1 MRDTGHQNSRLQAM
15 KFEKRTMKLP
25 CLAHYVE
32 LLVFHEKLVKI
43 HTRVYIHVY
52 KVQRRIKVNFFAR
65 GVAKIKENSREL
77 SNSGN
82 SDILARSDACFN
94 PREDR
99 GNSLKTR
106 LHEVFK
112 VTLIC
117 FSPFKILNL
126 SYEIFFF
133 FFFGF
138 LDNPRHI
145 RECSPRNGPR
155 VFLPGINYDVAS
167 FSSFSLSLSSYI
179 SASFFLDKR

>member
-1 MRDTGHQNSRLQAM
+1 M
-15 KFEKRTMKLP
+15 
-25 CLAHYVE
+25 
-32 LLVFHEKLVKI
+32 
-43 HTRVYIHVY
+43 
-52 KVQRRIKVNFFAR
+52 NFFAR

-106 LHEVFK
+106 LREVFK

-167 FSSFSLSLSSYI
+167 FSSFSLSLLVFPLLSSWTN
-179 SASFFLDKR
+179 DKYLTFAKSN

>member
-15 KFEKRTMKLP
+15 KFEKRTMKLL

-43 HTRVYIHVY
+43 HARVHVY

-99 GNSLKTR
+99 GNSLKTK

-112 VTLIC
+112 VMLIC
-117 FSPFKILNL
+117 FFPLK
-126 SYEIFFF
+126 Y
-133 FFFGF
+133 
-138 LDNPRHI
+138 
-145 RECSPRNGPR
+145 
-155 VFLPGINYDVAS
+155 
-167 FSSFSLSLSSYI
+167 
-179 SASFFLDKR
+179 

>member
-1 MRDTGHQNSRLQAM
+1 M
-15 KFEKRTMKLP
+15 
-25 CLAHYVE
+25 
-32 LLVFHEKLVKI
+32 
-43 HTRVYIHVY
+43 
-52 KVQRRIKVNFFAR
+52 NFFAR

-106 LHEVFK
+106 LREVFK

-167 FSSFSLSLSSYI
+167 FSSFFLSLLIFPFLSS
-179 SASFFLDKR
+179 

>member
-1 MRDTGHQNSRLQAM
+1 M
-15 KFEKRTMKLP
+15 
-25 CLAHYVE
+25 
-32 LLVFHEKLVKI
+32 
-43 HTRVYIHVY
+43 
-52 KVQRRIKVNFFAR
+52 NFFAR
-65 GVAKIKENSREL
+65 GVAKIKKNSREL

-167 FSSFSLSLSSYI
+167 FSSFFLSLLIFPFLSS
-179 SASFFLDKR
+179 

>member
-43 HTRVYIHVY
+43 HARVHVY

-112 VTLIC
+112 VVLIC
-117 FSPFKILNL
+117 FFFFPFEILNL
-126 SYEIFFF
+126 PYEIFSFFF
-133 FFFGF
+133 FFFWILG
-138 LDNPRHI
+138 
-145 RECSPRNGPR
+145 
-155 VFLPGINYDVAS
+155 
-167 FSSFSLSLSSYI
+167 
-179 SASFFLDKR
+179 

>member
-1 MRDTGHQNSRLQAM
+1 M
-15 KFEKRTMKLP
+15 
-25 CLAHYVE
+25 
-32 LLVFHEKLVKI
+32 
-43 HTRVYIHVY
+43 
-52 KVQRRIKVNFFAR
+52 NFFAR

-106 LHEVFK
+106 LREVFK

-167 FSSFSLSLSSYI
+167 FSSFSLSLSSCI

>member
-1 MRDTGHQNSRLQAM
+1 M
-15 KFEKRTMKLP
+15 
-25 CLAHYVE
+25 
-32 LLVFHEKLVKI
+32 
-43 HTRVYIHVY
+43 Y

-106 LHEVFK
+106 LREVFK

-133 FFFGF
+133 FFLDSWIIQDISANAVHETGQEYFCPELIMMSRRF
-138 LDNPRHI
+138 L
-145 RECSPRNGPR
+145 
-155 VFLPGINYDVAS
+155 L
-167 FSSFSLSLSSYI
+167 SLSLSSCI

>member
-1 MRDTGHQNSRLQAM
+1 M
-15 KFEKRTMKLP
+15 
-25 CLAHYVE
+25 
-32 LLVFHEKLVKI
+32 
-43 HTRVYIHVY
+43 
-52 KVQRRIKVNFFAR
+52 NFFAR
-65 GVAKIKENSREL
+65 GVAKIKKNSREL

-106 LHEVFK
+106 LREVFK

-126 SYEIFFF
+126 SYEIFFFF

-167 FSSFSLSLSSYI
+167 FSSFSLSLSLLIFPLFS
-179 SASFFLDKR
+179 SWTNDKYLTFAKSN

>member
-1 MRDTGHQNSRLQAM
+1 M
-15 KFEKRTMKLP
+15 
-25 CLAHYVE
+25 
-32 LLVFHEKLVKI
+32 
-43 HTRVYIHVY
+43 
-52 KVQRRIKVNFFAR
+52 NFFAR
-65 GVAKIKENSREL
+65 GVAKIKKNSREL

-133 FFFGF
+133 FFFFWILG
-138 LDNPRHI
+138 
-145 RECSPRNGPR
+145 
-155 VFLPGINYDVAS
+155 
-167 FSSFSLSLSSYI
+167 
-179 SASFFLDKR
+179 

>member
-1 MRDTGHQNSRLQAM
+1 M
-15 KFEKRTMKLP
+15 
-25 CLAHYVE
+25 
-32 LLVFHEKLVKI
+32 
-43 HTRVYIHVY
+43 
-52 KVQRRIKVNFFAR
+52 NFFAR
-65 GVAKIKENSREL
+65 GVAKIKKNSREL

-106 LHEVFK
+106 LREVFK

-133 FFFGF
+133 FFFFFF
-138 LDNPRHI
+138 LDSWIIQDISANAVHETDQEYFCPELIMMSR
-145 RECSPRNGPR
+145 R
-155 VFLPGINYDVAS
+155 FLL
-167 FSSFSLSLSSYI
+167 SLSLSLFLYFR
-179 SASFFLDKR
+179 FFLLGQTINISRSRNRINDVPLRCIRVLPL